1 MRFFFRRL
9 VVLIEVDTLDATDRE
24 TIEDAW
30 LGVCFLNKKS
40 KLGRINSFFF
50 LDIPAAILVL
60 CWLRRLLC
68 RLSPPPS
75 LNYQRRG
82 N

>member
-50 LDIPAAILVL
+50 LDIPALSHILY
-60 CWLRRLLC
+60 
-68 RLSPPPS
+68 STK
-75 LNYQRRG
+75 
-82 N
+82 